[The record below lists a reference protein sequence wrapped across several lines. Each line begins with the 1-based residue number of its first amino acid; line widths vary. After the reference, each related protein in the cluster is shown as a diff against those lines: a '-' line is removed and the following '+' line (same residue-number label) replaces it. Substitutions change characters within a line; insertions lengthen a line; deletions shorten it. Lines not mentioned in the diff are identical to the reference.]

1 MKLNALKVH
10 NRRQNE
16 LFIEKLE
23 KEREEYEKM
32 TDEEKSEYNRKKTE
46 RRERLKNVMAGINM
60 ISEIAEYGS
69 RAFLKGEKK

>member
-46 RRERLKNVMAGINM
+46 RRERLENVMAGINM
-60 ISEIAEYGS
+60 ISEIADYGYS
-69 RAFLKGEKK
+69 AFDKQDRL

>member
-32 TDEEKSEYNRKKTE
+32 TDEEK
-46 RRERLKNVMAGINM
+46 
-60 ISEIAEYGS
+60 AEYDKK
-69 RAFLKGEKK
+69 REEKKKELWRLLNFPAYVSELLHQKPYK

>member
-32 TDEEKSEYNRKKTE
+32 TDEEKSEYNRKKPKDE
-46 RRERLKNVMAGINM
+46 
-60 ISEIAEYGS
+60 
-69 RAFLKGEKK
+69 KG